1 MILNDMGMN
10 LLVDAPPAINGADTK
25 MCWRN
30 CQTFGVS
37 PENSMTG
44 KRIIKPSIDCS
55 EQPAPV
61 TAGLTN
67 RSCDK
72 SNRKDFLVNN
82 EQIIRRAYELAE
94 KVDVKG
100 WVECFTPDGTFT
112 DMSIGV
118 TYRGP
123 DGPTGLGKTVE
134 VYAKAFPD
142 MHRELY
148 RVFSVG
154 DVVVVELA
162 LQGTHK
168 GPLSTPMGI
177 LPPTGKRM
185 DAPCCDVFRIVNGKI
200 QSFNCY
206 PSGTVIFAQ
215 LGVLSDIEAAT
226 AHS

>member
-1 MILNDMGMN
+1 MGRGPAGR
-10 LLVDAPPAINGADTK
+10 DARSRRDGFHHCPRRPDCRHLSLFRQAPLRSGAFD
-25 MCWRN
+25 
-30 CQTFGVS
+30 
-37 PENSMTG
+37 
-44 KRIIKPSIDCS
+44 DS
-55 EQPAPV
+55 EGRTPM
-61 TAGLTN
+61 
-67 RSCDK
+67 
-72 SNRKDFLVNN
+72 NN

-100 WVECFTPDGTFT
+100 WTESFTPDGTFT

-148 RVFSVG
+148 RFFSTG

-168 GPLSTPMGI
+168 GPLPTPMGI
-177 LPPTGKRM
+177 LPATGKRL

-206 PSGTVIFAQ
+206 PAGTVIFAQ
-215 LGVLSDIEAAT
+215 LGVLSNIEAAIAVSST
-226 AHS
+226 PRA

>member
-1 MILNDMGMN
+1 MLAPGVTEWPTNARKH
-10 LLVDAPPAINGADTK
+10 LAPPSFIRVKRCRLGFENNRRLVATQMHTRQGAS
-25 MCWRN
+25 RS
-30 CQTFGVS
+30 F
-37 PENSMTG
+37 
-44 KRIIKPSIDCS
+44 
-55 EQPAPV
+55 
-61 TAGLTN
+61 N
-67 RSCDK
+67 RS
-72 SNRKDFLVNN
+72 SRRDFSLNN
-82 EQIIRRAYELAE
+82 EQIIRKAYERAE

-100 WVECFTPDGTFT
+100 WVECFTSDGTFT

-123 DGPTGLGKTVE
+123 DGPSGLGKTVE

-148 RVFSVG
+148 RFFSVG
-154 DVVVVELA
+154 DVIVVELA

-168 GPLSTPMGI
+168 GPLPTPMGI

-185 DAPCCDVFRIVNGKI
+185 DAPCCDVFRLVNGKI

-215 LGVLSDIEAAT
+215 LGVLSNIEAAI

>member
-1 MILNDMGMN
+1 VLAPCVPKWRTNSGQV
-10 LLVDAPPAINGADTK
+10 LLTPSFIRLKRSQLGFENNRRLVATQMHTRQGAS
-25 MCWRN
+25 RS
-30 CQTFGVS
+30 F
-37 PENSMTG
+37 
-44 KRIIKPSIDCS
+44 
-55 EQPAPV
+55 
-61 TAGLTN
+61 N
-67 RSCDK
+67 RS
-72 SNRKDFLVNN
+72 SRRDFSLNN
-82 EQIIRRAYELAE
+82 EQIIRKAYERAE

-100 WVECFTPDGTFT
+100 WVECFTSDGTFT

-123 DGPTGLGKTVE
+123 DGPSGLGKTVE

-148 RVFSVG
+148 RFFSVG
-154 DVVVVELA
+154 DVIVVELA

-168 GPLSTPMGI
+168 GPLPTPMGI

-185 DAPCCDVFRIVNGKI
+185 DAPCCDVFRLVNGKI

-215 LGVLSDIEAAT
+215 LGVLSNIEAAI